1 MEIGHPVT
9 QKLVKIIELIDKG
22 KIRLPNFQ
30 RDFRWEINDITELI
44 VSLLYGYPAGVLL
57 FWDVRKVEEGNR
69 LDSRPFEGVDE
80 TRKLDNE
87 EFLVLDG
94 QQRLTSLYQLF
105 YKDFVITKGN
115 RKIKFFLNLQKIK
128 EGKVDECV
136 ESYNISDLQR
146 RKLDQMEEQV
156 KKHLLSLNILLDEN
170 KLRGWK
176 NKYITYHWFSEK
188 SLQSESID
196 EFTKKQSEFDANFL
210 DRGKP
215 IHNLINYEF
224 HIIELPSTDLDVVA
238 TIFEK
243 LNTTGQP
250 LNIFEI
256 LTAKFY
262 RRVSL
267 YDVDNLREIWQKT
280 KEKYPSIKLFTKDE
294 KDNLLAIL
302 IFKIILLKKSIEED
316 KKALECKRKNML
328 KDLSSEDIEK
338 YWDECAKS
346 LEKSLNLLKAE
357 YGCPSPDY
365 LPYSTILVP
374 FSLAVDFIENKVKLE
389 QRKDADRKLERWYW
403 ASVFSERY
411 DSATDTKSKTDIN
424 EIIAWIEDD
433 AKVPTAIKELDTKSI
448 NLERIT
454 RGAIFTG
461 ILNIIIKKQ
470 ARDFVTRE
478 KIDTLIKS
486 NPESVDV
493 HHLFPARMFT
503 TEKEKELADCILN
516 KTLLKSKTNRDYIK
530 YDPPSVYVDRIKRS
544 HEKIIEDLNEHLIPL
559 DEFMANNF
567 DSFLKKREELI
578 TMEIEKLVEPIQESQ

>member
-1 MEIGHPVT
+1 
-9 QKLVKIIELIDKG
+9 
-22 KIRLPNFQ
+22 
-30 RDFRWEINDITELI
+30 
-44 VSLLYGYPAGVLL
+44 
-57 FWDVRKVEEGNR
+57 
-69 LDSRPFEGVDE
+69 
-80 TRKLDNE
+80 
-87 EFLVLDG
+87 
-94 QQRLTSLYQLF
+94 
-105 YKDFVITKGN
+105 
-115 RKIKFFLNLQKIK
+115 
-128 EGKVDECV
+128 
-136 ESYNISDLQR
+136 
-146 RKLDQMEEQV
+146 
-156 KKHLLSLNILLDEN
+156 
-170 KLRGWK
+170 
-176 NKYITYHWFSEK
+176 
-188 SLQSESID
+188 
-196 EFTKKQSEFDANFL
+196 
-210 DRGKP
+210 
-215 IHNLINYEF
+215 
-224 HIIELPSTDLDVVA
+224 VA

-250 LNIFEI
+250 LNMFEI